1 MKQHFK
7 FFLSTSMSNRKK
19 PGNEKFSK
27 TLKSLYLK
35 NKKISFIH
43 FLTLSSN
50 PGSAN
55 EKILRPMECET
66 SFKKNLSLNIV
77 TLNKHAIFRNPS
89 SALKDYS

>member
-1 MKQHFK
+1 MANH
-7 FFLSTSMSNRKK
+7 KK

-27 TLKSLYLK
+27 TLKILYLK
-35 NKKISFIH
+35 NKKIYFIH

-89 SALKDYS
+89 SALKDYSWW